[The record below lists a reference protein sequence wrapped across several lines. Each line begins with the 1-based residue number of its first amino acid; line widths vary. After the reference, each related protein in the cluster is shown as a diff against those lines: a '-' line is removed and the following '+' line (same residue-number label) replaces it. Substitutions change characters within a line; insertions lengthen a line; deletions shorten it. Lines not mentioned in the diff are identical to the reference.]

1 MKKITIIFILI
12 FCFHSFSLIAK
23 NRLRFN
29 TSMSS
34 KVDEYK
40 NDKTSK
46 SFDSGYSNSA
56 KGNDVHLIL
65 SNNLGLGYSKSEVS
79 TEPDNFVGK
88 LTLESTTYSL
98 SFLFGDDELNYQL
111 GINITG
117 DTKIS
122 ELTVDGIDYA
132 GVYDYN
138 TDKCRNYFL
147 NFGGNVNESIE
158 LVFGL
163 SSWEVSTD
171 VNYNGL
177 NIAKISTKYN
187 LYNVG
192 IGILF

>member
-1 MKKITIIFILI
+1 MKKITLFLIIFSL
-12 FCFHSFSLIAK
+12 FSFSIHAK

-29 TSMSS
+29 TSLSS

-40 NDKTSK
+40 NVTTSQ
-46 SFDSGYSNSA
+46 SFDSGFSNSA
-56 KGNDVHLIL
+56 KGNDVYLIF

-79 TEPDNFVGK
+79 TEPNYTAGK

-111 GINITG
+111 GMNITG
-117 DTKIS
+117 ETKIS
-122 ELTVDGIDYA
+122 ELTVDGINYA
-132 GVYDYN
+132 GFYDYN
-138 TDKCRNYFL
+138 TDNCRNYFL
-147 NFGGNVNESIE
+147 NFGTNVNESIE

-171 VNYNGL
+171 VNYNAL
-177 NIAKISTKYN
+177 NLAKFSSKYN